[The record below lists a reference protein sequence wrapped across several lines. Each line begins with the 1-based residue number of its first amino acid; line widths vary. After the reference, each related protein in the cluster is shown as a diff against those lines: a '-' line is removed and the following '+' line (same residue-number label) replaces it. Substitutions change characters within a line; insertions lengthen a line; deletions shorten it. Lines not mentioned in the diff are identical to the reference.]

1 MDILTFKI
9 VYILYEIAEKYKKV
23 TLILRF
29 IYLSKNLNLLKKR
42 QQLPQEQFIDEDYFI
57 YCLEAVPNIETVKVT
72 EANKNL
78 EQLTMQYRMASIY
91 KTCDTIEGLE
101 ASLNALVSDD
111 HNFKDYE
118 IIYLVIAGEANSI
131 CLNDYYYSLQEIAE
145 IFEGRLKGKIL
156 HFSNAKVLDLDEE
169 EAQYF
174 LDITGAKGVS
184 GYGNEFNGISSSN
197 LDKAFFNLFKEDE
210 NMLEVVEELHQ
221 KYYNVC
227 KLLDFR
233 LYY

>member
-1 MDILTFKI
+1 ML
-9 VYILYEIAEKYKKV
+9 E
-23 TLILRF
+23 
-29 IYLSKNLNLLKKR
+29 KR
-42 QQLPQEQFIDEDYFI
+42 QQLPQGHFSDADYFI
-57 YCLEAVPNIETVKVT
+57 YCLEAVPDIETDAVT
-72 EANKNL
+72 EAQKSL
-78 EQLTMQYRMASIY
+78 EQLTMQYGVASIY

-101 ASLNALVSDD
+101 DSLNALVLDD
-111 HNFKDYE
+111 HNFIDYE
-118 IIYLVIAGEANSI
+118 VIYFVITGEANSI

-156 HFSNAKVLDLDEE
+156 HFSNAKVLNLDEE

-174 LDITGAKGVS
+174 LDITGAKGIS
-184 GYGNEFNGISSSN
+184 GYGNECNGITSSN

-210 NMLEVVEELHQ
+210 NMLDVVEELHQ
-221 KYYNVC
+221 RHYTAC

>member
-1 MDILTFKI
+1 
-9 VYILYEIAEKYKKV
+9 V
-23 TLILRF
+23 
-29 IYLSKNLNLLKKR
+29 KR
-42 QQLPQEQFIDEDYFI
+42 RQLPQEQFMDSDYFV
-57 YCLEAVPNIETVKVT
+57 YCLEGVQEIQTDKVT
-72 EANKNL
+72 ETQENL
-78 EQLTMQYRMASIY
+78 EQLAMKYGVASIY

-101 ASLNALVSDD
+101 DSLNALVLDD
-111 HNFKDYE
+111 HHFKDYE
-118 IIYLVIAGEANSI
+118 IIYLVMSGEANSI
-131 CLNDYYYSLQEIAE
+131 CLNGYYYSLQEIAE

-184 GYGNEFNGISSSN
+184 GYGMEFNGISSAN
-197 LDKAFFNLFKEDE
+197 LDKAFFNLFKEDD
-210 NMLEVVEELHQ
+210 NMLDVVEELHQ
-221 KYYNVC
+221 RHFNVC

>member
-1 MDILTFKI
+1 ML
-9 VYILYEIAEKYKKV
+9 E
-23 TLILRF
+23 
-29 IYLSKNLNLLKKR
+29 KR
-42 QQLPQEQFIDEDYFI
+42 QQVPQEQFIDADNFI
-57 YCLEAVPNIETVKVT
+57 YCLEGVQDIETDQVT
-72 EANKNL
+72 EAQENL
-78 EQLTMQYRMASIY
+78 VQLAMKYGIASIY

-101 ASLNALVSDD
+101 DSLNALVLDD

-118 IIYLVIAGEANSI
+118 IIYLVMSGEANSI

-156 HFSNAKVLDLDEE
+156 HFSNAKILDLDEE

-174 LDITGAKGVS
+174 LDITNAKAIS
-184 GYGNEFNGISSSN
+184 GYGNAYNGVSSAN
-197 LDKAFFNLFKEDE
+197 LDKAFFNLFKEDDD
-210 NMLEVVEELHQ
+210 MLDVVEELHQ
-221 KYYNVC
+221 RHYNVC

>member
-1 MDILTFKI
+1 
-9 VYILYEIAEKYKKV
+9 
-23 TLILRF
+23 
-29 IYLSKNLNLLKKR
+29 LLKNI
-42 QQLPQEQFIDEDYFI
+42 QQLPQEQFIEADYFI
-57 YCLEAVPNIETVKVT
+57 YCLEAVHNIETDEIT
-72 EANKNL
+72 EAQKNL
-78 EQLTMQYRMASIY
+78 EQLTSQYGIASIY

-101 ASLNALVSDD
+101 SSLDALVSDD

-118 IIYLVIAGEANSI
+118 IIYLVITGEANSI
-131 CLNDYYYSLQEIAE
+131 CLNDYHYSLQEIAE
-145 IFEGRLKGKIL
+145 IFEGRLQGKML

-184 GYGNEFNGISSSN
+184 GYGNECNGITSSN

-210 NMLEVVEELHQ
+210 NMLDVVEELHQ
-221 KYYNVC
+221 RHYNVC

>member
-1 MDILTFKI
+1 LHKFRIL
-9 VYILYEIAEKYKKV
+9 LA
-23 TLILRF
+23 
-29 IYLSKNLNLLKKR
+29 KR
-42 QQLPQEQFIDEDYFI
+42 PQLPQENFIDSEKFI
-57 YCLEAVPNIETVKVT
+57 YCLEAVQDIETDKVT
-72 EANKNL
+72 EAQESL
-78 EQLTMQYRMASIY
+78 EQLAMEYGVASIY

-101 ASLNALVSDD
+101 ASLNALVLND

-118 IIYLVIAGEANSI
+118 IIYLVITGEANSI

-156 HFSNAKVLDLDEE
+156 HFSNAKILDLDEE

-197 LDKAFFNLFKEDE
+197 LDKAFFNLFKEDD
-210 NMLEVVEELHQ
+210 NMLDVVEELHQ
-221 KYYNVC
+221 RHHNAC

>member
-1 MDILTFKI
+1 
-9 VYILYEIAEKYKKV
+9 
-23 TLILRF
+23 
-29 IYLSKNLNLLKKR
+29 LLEKR
-42 QQLPQEQFIDEDYFI
+42 QQLPQEQSIDAEYFI
-57 YCLEAVPNIETVKVT
+57 YCLDAVNEIETDKVT
-72 EANKNL
+72 EAQENL
-78 EQLTMQYRMASIY
+78 EELALKYGIASIY

-101 ASLNALVSDD
+101 ASLNALVLDD
-111 HNFKDYE
+111 HNFQDYE
-118 IIYLVIAGEANSI
+118 IIFLVITGEANSI

-156 HFSNAKVLDLDEE
+156 HFSNAKTLDLDQE

-197 LDKAFFNLFKEDE
+197 LDKAFFNLFKEDD
-210 NMLEVVEELHQ
+210 NMLDVVEELHQ
-221 KYYNVC
+221 RHYNVC

>member
-1 MDILTFKI
+1 MF
-9 VYILYEIAEKYKKV
+9 
-23 TLILRF
+23 
-29 IYLSKNLNLLKKR
+29 KKR
-42 QQLPQEQFIDEDYFI
+42 QQLPQEQFIDTDYFI
-57 YCLEAVPNIETVKVT
+57 YCLEAVHDIETDDVT
-72 EANKNL
+72 ETQKKL
-78 EQLTMQYRMASIY
+78 EQLTMQYGVASIY

-101 ASLNALVSDD
+101 TSLNALLLDD
-111 HNFKDYE
+111 HNFNDYE
-118 IIYLVIAGEANSI
+118 IIYMVITGEANSI

-145 IFEGRLKGKIL
+145 IFEGRLSGKIL

-174 LDITGAKGVS
+174 LDITGAKAIS
-184 GYGNEFNGISSSN
+184 GYGNEFNGVTSSN
-197 LDKAFFNLFKEDE
+197 LDIAFFNLFKEDE

-221 KYYNVC
+221 KYYKIC

>member
-1 MDILTFKI
+1 ML
-9 VYILYEIAEKYKKV
+9 A
-23 TLILRF
+23 
-29 IYLSKNLNLLKKR
+29 KR
-42 QQLPQEQFIDEDYFI
+42 PQLPQENFIDSEKFI
-57 YCLEAVPNIETVKVT
+57 YCLEAVQDIETDKVT
-72 EANKNL
+72 EAQESL
-78 EQLTMQYRMASIY
+78 EQLAMEYGVASIY

-101 ASLNALVSDD
+101 ASLNALVLND

-118 IIYLVIAGEANSI
+118 IIYLVITGEANSI

-156 HFSNAKVLDLDEE
+156 HFSNAKILDLDEE

-197 LDKAFFNLFKEDE
+197 LDKAFFNLFKEDD
-210 NMLEVVEELHQ
+210 NMLDVVEELHQ
-221 KYYNVC
+221 RHYNAC